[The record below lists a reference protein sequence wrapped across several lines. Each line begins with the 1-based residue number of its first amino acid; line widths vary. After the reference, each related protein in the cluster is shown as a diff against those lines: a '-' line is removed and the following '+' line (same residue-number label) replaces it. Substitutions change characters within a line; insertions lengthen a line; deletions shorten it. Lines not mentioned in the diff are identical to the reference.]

1 MKKKDD
7 EREIKKI
14 SRRVM
19 LDRRLNE
26 AIKMIYKIAF
36 ELLKE
41 NEQLRDENYSLQ
53 QSTKFDRAQKRP

>member
-1 MKKKDD
+1 
-7 EREIKKI
+7 
-14 SRRVM
+14 M